1 MTTANAQ
8 QWSVWAG
15 SGGDFWAAHAARFD
29 AGVAGYL
36 PEFRANAAVRPGERV
51 LDIGCGAGTTTLD
64 AAAAAGPDGAA
75 HGVDMSQPLLS
86 IARSRPT
93 GPGRAS
99 FAVADAQT
107 DDLGAGTADVVISRN
122 GVMFFDDPAAAFAN
136 LHRALRPGGRI
147 ALQVWQSLAEQ
158 EWLPVVHR
166 ALELPDP
173 PADGPSPVSFGDP
186 DRCRA
191 LLSGAGFTDVRITG
205 ARSPMWFGTDV
216 DDATAFHL
224 DRVAA
229 VLARRPEPARRAAQD
244 ALRRVL
250 AGHAGPDGVALGSAA
265 WFVRAV
271 RD

>member
-1 MTTANAQ
+1 M
-8 QWSVWAG
+8 WSG
-15 SGGDFWAAHAARFD
+15 SGGDFWAGNAARFD

-36 PEFRANAAVRPGERV
+36 PRFRENAAIGPGERV
-51 LDIGCGAGTTTLD
+51 LDVGCGAGTTTLD
-64 AAAAAGPDGAA
+64 AAAAAGAGGSA
-75 HGVDMSQPLLS
+75 HGVDMSEALLS
-86 IARSRPT
+86 IARARAT
-93 GPGRAS
+93 GSDRVS

-107 DDLGAGTADVVISRN
+107 DDLGAGGVDVVISRN

-147 ALQVWQSLAEQ
+147 ALQVWQPLAEQ
-158 EWLPVVHR
+158 EWLTAVHR
-166 ALELPDP
+166 ALEVPDP

-191 LLSGAGFTDVRITG
+191 LLSGAGFGDIRIEG
-205 ARSPMWFGTDV
+205 ARSPMWLGSDV
-216 DDATAFHL
+216 DEAATFQL

-229 VLARRPEPARRAAQD
+229 ALAERPEPARRAAED

-250 AGHAGPDGVALGSAA
+250 AGHAGPDGVALDSAA
-265 WFVRAV
+265 WFIRAV